1 MVQMFH
7 GVIVI
12 CIGVSAAQPP
22 MSLES
27 LGLPERIKV
36 FAVHVPESG
45 DPFDRHRVEESLHV
59 VSGVQETYQGDIGWL
74 IYDTTYAS
82 GEQTLVY
89 SPPSW
94 RGVRDTRF
102 SKHGTTRLDGLVTP
116 LAWVRYA
123 QRAVATGSAIKEGS
137 EGDRLT
143 YTFGNPENDGVG
155 SITCFVDQ
163 TTGEL
168 REVHKTRGQTLI
180 YRYSD
185 WRPIGD
191 GNRLPFR
198 CEMEA
203 PPTGGGKSLHLVY
216 RIDEASI
223 PAGPPPS
230 PPKLPSEAIITDNIT
245 GKIVTGDGKE
255 ATPSS
260 ASLPSS
266 RGANPAW
273 LTRDRIFVGGGV
285 AMLLIAGVLLKLKM
299 KRA

>member
-1 MVQMFH
+1 MVQVFL
-7 GVIVI
+7 GVIAI
-12 CIGVSAAQPP
+12 CIGVSADQPP

-59 VSGVQETYQGDIGWL
+59 VSGVQETYQGEIGWL
-74 IYDTTYAS
+74 LYDTTYAS
-82 GEQTLVY
+82 DEQTIVY

-102 SKHGTTRLDGLVTP
+102 SKYGTTRLDGLVTP
-116 LAWVRYA
+116 LAWVRYT
-123 QRAVATGSAIKEGS
+123 QRAVASGGAIKEGR
-137 EGDRLT
+137 EGDHLT
-143 YTFGNPENDGVG
+143 YTFANPENDGVG

-168 REVHKTRGQTLI
+168 REVHKTRGQTLT

-191 GNRLPFR
+191 GKRLPFR
-198 CEMEA
+198 CELEG
-203 PPTGGGKSLHLVY
+203 PPASGGKQLHLVY
-216 RIDEASI
+216 RIEEAAI
-223 PAGPPPS
+223 PTGPLPS
-230 PPKLPSEAIITDNIT
+230 PPRLPSEAIITDNIT
-245 GKIVTGDGKE
+245 GKTVTGDGKE
-255 ATPSS
+255 ATPSPANQQPARGGS
-260 ASLPSS
+260 A
-266 RGANPAW
+266 AW
-273 LTRDRIFVGGGV
+273 LTRDRLFVGGGV
-285 AMLLIAGVLLKLKM
+285 AVLLIAGLLLKLKL